1 MMLLSMMMVLAAQA
15 DAGAAPESAEPMEPA
30 TFPGSWA
37 TNDDYPARA
46 MREEREG
53 TTGFQLTIG
62 ADGLPSACDIISSSG
77 HGDLD
82 ATTCRLV
89 MERARFK
96 PGRDAKG
103 KPTGGTY
110 SNRIRW
116 QIPEGGGMFALGTPG
131 FAIDEG
137 GEGWPR
143 PPRPDMAMNGILP
156 ADHYPAAA
164 RDAREE
170 GIVRMAVDVD
180 VAGRVTGC
188 SVTESSLSTSLDT
201 ASCALMR
208 DKGKFEPA
216 LDGAGKP
223 AKGMAPVKFT
233 WLLPPAEAAGDGAIV
248 PPSVRKFPMSDPGSM
263 VMTLVVG
270 ADGTVSGCRFES
282 TGTMAPPPE
291 DGSPCEMFQGPR
303 QFIPFVDADGKPGAR
318 RVTMRS
324 ELLIEDAPAAAPSK

>member
-1 MMLLSMMMVLAAQA
+1 MLLSMIMVLAAQA
-15 DAGAAPESAEPMEPA
+15 DAGAASGSAEPMEPA

-37 TNDDYPARA
+37 TNDDYPVRA

-53 TTGFQLTIG
+53 TTGFRLTIG
-62 ADGLPSACDIISSSG
+62 TDGLPSACDIISSSG

-82 ATTCRLV
+82 ATTCRLI

-103 KPTGGTY
+103 KPVGGTY

-131 FAIDEG
+131 FAIDESAD
-137 GEGWPR
+137 GWPR
-143 PPRPDMAMNGILP
+143 RPRPDIAMNDIQP

-164 RDAREE
+164 REAREE
-170 GIVRMAVDVD
+170 GVVRMTVDVD

-188 SVTESSLSTSLDT
+188 SITESSLSASLDA
-201 ASCALMR
+201 ASCTLMR

-223 AKGMAPVKFT
+223 AKGSAPVKFT
-233 WLLPPAEAAGDGAIV
+233 WLLPPAEAAGDGAIATR
-248 PPSVRKFPMSDPGSM
+248 PVRKFPMSDPGSM
-263 VMTLVVG
+263 AMTLVVG
-270 ADGTVSGCRFES
+270 ADGMVSGCRFES
-282 TGTMAPPPE
+282 KGKMAPPSE
-291 DGSPCEMFQGPR
+291 AGSPCEMFQGSR
-303 QFIPFVDADGKPGAR
+303 QFIPFVDADGKPVAR

-324 ELLIEDAPAAAPSK
+324 ELLIEDAPATAPPE